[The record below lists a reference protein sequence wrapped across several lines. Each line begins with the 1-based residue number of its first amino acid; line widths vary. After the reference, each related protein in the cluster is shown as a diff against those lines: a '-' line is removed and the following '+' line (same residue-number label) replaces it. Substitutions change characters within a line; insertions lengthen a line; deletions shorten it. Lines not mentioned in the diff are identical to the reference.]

1 MTEERLKTEVS
12 TQSEANLFDDKENL
26 IVDKILD
33 KRQNGSETEY
43 LVKFL
48 GYEDA
53 ADHKWISH
61 SMLNCHDMVSQYECA
76 QNEVVQILD
85 KRVEN
90 NTTEYK
96 VKMNNSKE
104 TCWIPAC
111 ELETYGDLIL
121 KFEVALENKSDR
133 HHSVNVDK
141 SGALVDQTSIPLKR
155 LVANGSPNISTTKKA
170 KTDEKRTKDVSVN
183 KKAQPKVTAPTTKQA
198 NKKNTDSNENDDANK
213 LFGRMVAA
221 QLNQLTPEGN
231 LRAII
236 EIQKVIHKIF
246 LGMSM

>member
-12 TQSEANLFDDKENL
+12 TQSDANLFDDKENL
-26 IVDKILD
+26 IVEKILD
-33 KRQNGSETEY
+33 KRQNGDQTQY

-48 GYEDA
+48 GYEDD

-61 SMLNCHDMVSQYECA
+61 DMLNCHDMVSQYECA
-76 QNEVVQILD
+76 QNEVVEILD

-96 VKMNNSKE
+96 VKMKSSKE
-104 TCWIPAC
+104 SRWIPAS
-111 ELETYGDLIL
+111 ELETYGELIL
-121 KFEVALENKSDR
+121 KFENKYDR
-133 HHSVNVDK
+133 HHSVKVEK
-141 SGALVDQTSIPLKR
+141 SGALVDQNSIPLKR
-155 LVANGSPNISTTKKA
+155 LVSNVSPNTSTTKKA

-183 KKAQPKVTAPTTKQA
+183 KKAPSKVTAPITKKA
-198 NKKNTDSNENDDANK
+198 NKESTESNENDDANK

-221 QLNQLTPEGN
+221 QLSKLTPEGN